1 MFNSE
6 IEKKIINF
14 VKKSPIGVTS
24 SELSK
29 YLNINRMTLAKYL
42 DIIKEKT
49 LIDFKQLGMAKLWY
63 IPVNINRDIFLTQM
77 ITELALNLDK
87 NQAKGALNK
96 IGLRLGKQIEELYKG
111 FYGVEKLNVDQL
123 TEALIDVE
131 KKIGGDFS
139 VVEKSPTKII
149 LKNDK
154 CPFGNDKVKECP
166 ELCAI
171 TSSIFGIMA
180 AKNFGYSKVCLKR
193 TIAKAED
200 DYIVIFLKKTKESE
214 KEKAI
219 SYVAKD

>member
-1 MFNSE
+1 MFNSD
-6 IEKKIINF
+6 IEKKIVNF
-14 VKKSPIGVTS
+14 VKKSPIGATS
-24 SELSK
+24 SEISR

-63 IPVNINRDIFLTQM
+63 IPVNMNRDIFLTQM

-87 NQAKGALNK
+87 SQAKRTLNK
-96 IGLRLGKQIEELYKG
+96 IGLNLGKHIEELYKE
-111 FYGVEKLNVDQL
+111 FYGVENLNVDQL
-123 TEALIDVE
+123 TETLIDVE

-149 LKNDK
+149 LKNNK

-166 ELCAI
+166 ELCSI
-171 TSSIFGIMA
+171 TSGIFGIIA
-180 AKNFGYSKVCLKR
+180 SRNFGYSKVCLKR
-193 TIAKAED
+193 TIATADE

-219 SYVAKD
+219 SYVAKG